1 MTQEKTRAVSDVVAG
16 TLQLN
21 SLSVHVL
28 FDLGATH
35 SFVANKLVGGL
46 RKNPCRIENGF
57 IISTLLS
64 ETVNVDHIYK
74 GVQINIGGCELKVD
88 LLPLELHDFD
98 VILGMDWL
106 SMNKAQ
112 MDCFTKTVTLQ
123 RPDGKKIVFKGERN
137 VIPNCIISAMAARK
151 C

>member
-1 MTQEKTRAVSDVVAG
+1 LSGTSGSRSRTHAQGDRIQGGRTQSRVYYMTQEKTRAVSDVVAG

-21 SLSVHVL
+21 SLLVHVL

-57 IISTLLS
+57 IISTLLI

-74 GVQINIGGCELKVD
+74 GV
-88 LLPLELHDFD
+88 
-98 VILGMDWL
+98 
-106 SMNKAQ
+106 
-112 MDCFTKTVTLQ
+112 
-123 RPDGKKIVFKGERN
+123 
-137 VIPNCIISAMAARK
+137 
-151 C
+151 